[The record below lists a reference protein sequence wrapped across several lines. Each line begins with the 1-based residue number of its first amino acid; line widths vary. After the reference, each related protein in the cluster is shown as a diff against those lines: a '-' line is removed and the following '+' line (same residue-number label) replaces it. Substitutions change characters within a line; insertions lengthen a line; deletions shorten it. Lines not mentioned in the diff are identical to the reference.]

1 MVKSFLQYIQYE
13 KKYSSCTV
21 FSYHNDIC
29 QFQDFLLENYSL
41 PIEESQLKHI
51 RSWIIYLKNKNIE
64 SSSINRK
71 LSALKSLFK
80 FGLRNNFIES
90 NPCTKLQALKTPKT
104 LPVFFKTSELEEAL
118 ETTKNTENNFIEAR
132 NNIILEILYQ
142 TGIRRAELISLK
154 DSDFNFFSLTLRIL
168 GKGNKER
175 IIPIS
180 KSLKEKAEQYIDLKN
195 QIFNSPYFILTDSG
209 EKSYPNLIYRIVK
222 TNMSEVSSLSKKSPH
237 VIRHSFASGLLN
249 NGAEIS
255 AVKELLGHANLAATQ
270 IYTHTSYEQLKKT
283 YKQAHPR
290 K

>member
-21 FSYHNDIC
+21 FSYQNDIN
-29 QFQDFLLENYSL
+29 QFQNFLSENYSL
-41 PIEESQLKHI
+41 PIEETQLKHI
-51 RSWIIYLKNKNIE
+51 RNWIISLKNENIE

-80 FGLRNNFIES
+80 HGLRNNFIKT
-90 NPCTKLQALKTPKT
+90 NPCTKLQQLKTPKK
-104 LPVFFKTSELEEAL
+104 LPLFFKESELETAL
-118 ETTKNTENNFIEAR
+118 DTKKNEQNTFAELR

-142 TGIRRAELISLK
+142 TGIRRAELINLK

-180 KSLKEKAEQYIDLKN
+180 KNLGEKTEGYINYKN
-195 QIFNSPYFILTDSG
+195 QIFDSPYFILTDTG

-222 TNMSEVSSLSKKSPH
+222 NYMSEVSSLNKRSPH

-255 AVKELLGHANLAATQ
+255 AVKELLGHTNLAATQ

>member
-21 FSYHNDIC
+21 FSYQNDIN
-29 QFQDFLLENYSL
+29 QFQNFLSENYSL
-41 PIEESQLKHI
+41 PIEETQLKHI
-51 RSWIIYLKNKNIE
+51 RNWIISLKIENIE

-80 FGLRNNFIES
+80 HGLRNNFIKT
-90 NPCTKLQALKTPKT
+90 NPCTKLQQLKTPKK
-104 LPVFFKTSELEEAL
+104 LPLFFKESELETAL
-118 ETTKNTENNFIEAR
+118 DTKKNEQNTFAELR

-142 TGIRRAELISLK
+142 TGIRRAELINLK

-180 KSLKEKAEQYIDLKN
+180 KKLGEKTEEYINYKN
-195 QIFNSPYFILTDSG
+195 QIFDSPYFILTDTG

-222 TNMSEVSSLSKKSPH
+222 NNMSEVSSLNKRSPH

>member
-21 FSYHNDIC
+21 FSYQNDIY
-29 QFQDFLLENYSL
+29 QFQDFLTENYSL
-41 PIEESQLKHI
+41 SIEQTELKHI
-51 RSWIIYLKNKNIE
+51 RNWILQLKSKNIE

-80 FGLRNNFIES
+80 FGLRNNHIKS
-90 NPCTKLQALKTPKT
+90 NPCTKLQSLKTPKK
-104 LPVFFKTSELEEAL
+104 LPVFFKTSELDTAL
-118 ETTKNTENNFIEAR
+118 ESTENAKNNFAEIR

-142 TGIRRAELISLK
+142 TGIRRAELIGLK
-154 DSDFNFFSLTLRIL
+154 DSDFNFFSLTLRIV

-180 KSLKEKAEQYIDLKN
+180 KNLKEKAEEYINLKN
-195 QIFNSPYFILTDSG
+195 QIFDSPYFILTDTG
-209 EKSYPNLIYRIVK
+209 EQSYPNLIYRIVK
-222 TNMSEVSSLSKKSPH
+222 SSMGEVSSLNKRSPH

>member
-21 FSYHNDIC
+21 FSYQNDIN
-29 QFQDFLLENYSL
+29 QFQEFLSTNYSTT
-41 PIEESQLKHI
+41 IEETQLKHI
-51 RSWIIYLKNKNIE
+51 RNWIILLKQDNIK

-71 LSALKSLFK
+71 ISALKSLFK
-80 FGLRNNFIES
+80 YGIKNNYVKT
-90 NPCTKLQALKTPKT
+90 NPCIKLQSLKTPKK
-104 LPVFFKTSELEEAL
+104 LPIFFKESELNNAL
-118 ETTKNTENNFIEAR
+118 ETSKNSENDYTSLR
-132 NNIILEILYQ
+132 NHMVIDILYQ
-142 TGIRRAELISLK
+142 TGMRRAELIGLK

-180 KSLKEKAEQYIDLKN
+180 KKLKEKAEQYIELKN
-195 QIFNSPYFILTDSG
+195 QIFDSPYFILTDTG
-209 EKSYPNLIYRIVK
+209 EQAYPNLIYRIVK
-222 TNMSEVSSLSKKSPH
+222 NNMSEVTSLEKRSPH
-237 VIRHSFASGLLN
+237 IIRHSFASGLLN

-270 IYTHTSYEQLKKT
+270 IYTHTSYEQLKKA

>member
-29 QFQDFLLENYSL
+29 QFQSFLTENYSL
-41 PIEESQLKHI
+41 PIEETQLKHI
-51 RSWIIYLKNKNIE
+51 RNWILQLKSQNIE

-80 FGLRNNFIES
+80 FGLRNNLIKS
-90 NPCTKLQALKTPKT
+90 NPCTKLQSLKTPKK
-104 LPVFFKTSELEEAL
+104 LPVFFKTSELDNAL
-118 ETTKNTENNFIEAR
+118 ESTDETKNDFAEIR

-142 TGIRRAELISLK
+142 TGIRRAELIGLK

-180 KSLKEKAEQYIDLKN
+180 ENLKEKAEEYINLKN
-195 QIFNSPYFILTDSG
+195 QIFDSPYFILTDAG
-209 EKSYPNLIYRIVK
+209 EQSYPNLIYRVVK
-222 TNMSEVSSLSKKSPH
+222 SNMSKVSSLNKKSPH

-270 IYTHTSYEQLKKT
+270 IYTHTSYEQLKKA

>member
-21 FSYHNDIC
+21 FSYQNDIN
-29 QFQDFLLENYSL
+29 QFQNFLSENYSL
-41 PIEESQLKHI
+41 PIEETQLKHI
-51 RSWIIYLKNKNIE
+51 RNWIISLKNEDIE

-80 FGLRNNFIES
+80 HGLRNNFIKT
-90 NPCTKLQALKTPKT
+90 NPCTKLQQLKTPKK
-104 LPVFFKTSELEEAL
+104 LPLFFKESELETAL
-118 ETTKNTENNFIEAR
+118 DTKKNEQNTFAELR

-142 TGIRRAELISLK
+142 TGIRRAELINLK

-180 KSLKEKAEQYIDLKN
+180 KNLGEKTEGYINYKN
-195 QIFNSPYFILTDSG
+195 QIFDSPYFILTDAG

-222 TNMSEVSSLSKKSPH
+222 NNMSEVSSLNKRSPH

-255 AVKELLGHANLAATQ
+255 AVTELLGHANLAATQ

>member
-21 FSYHNDIC
+21 FSYQNDIY
-29 QFQDFLLENYSL
+29 QFQDFLAESYSL
-41 PIEESQLKHI
+41 SIEQTELKHI
-51 RSWIIYLKNKNIE
+51 RNWILQLKSKNIE

-80 FGLRNNFIES
+80 FGLRNNHVKS
-90 NPCTKLQALKTPKT
+90 NPCSKLQALKTPKK
-104 LPVFFKTSELEEAL
+104 LPVFFKTNELDTAL
-118 ETTKNTENNFIEAR
+118 ESTENAKNDFAEIR

-142 TGIRRAELISLK
+142 TGIRRAELIGLK
-154 DSDFNFFSLTLRIL
+154 DSDFNFFSLTLRIV

-180 KSLKEKAEQYIDLKN
+180 KNLKEKAEEYINLKN
-195 QIFNSPYFILTDSG
+195 QIFDSPYFILTDTG
-209 EKSYPNLIYRIVK
+209 EQSYPNLIYRIVK
-222 TNMSEVSSLSKKSPH
+222 SSMGEVSSLSKRSPH
-237 VIRHSFASGLLN
+237 VIRHSFASSLLN

>member
-1 MVKSFLQYIQYE
+1 MVKSFLQHIQYE

-21 FSYHNDIC
+21 FSYQNDIY
-29 QFQDFLLENYSL
+29 QFQDFLTENYSL
-41 PIEESQLKHI
+41 SIEQTELKHI
-51 RSWIIYLKNKNIE
+51 RNWILQLKSKNIE

-80 FGLRNNFIES
+80 FGLRNNHVKS
-90 NPCTKLQALKTPKT
+90 NPCSKLQALKTPKK
-104 LPVFFKTSELEEAL
+104 LPVFFKTNELDTAL
-118 ETTKNTENNFIEAR
+118 ESTENAKNDFAEIR

-142 TGIRRAELISLK
+142 TGIRRAELIGLK
-154 DSDFNFFSLTLRIL
+154 DSDFNFFSLTLRIV

-180 KSLKEKAEQYIDLKN
+180 KNLKEKAEEYINLKN
-195 QIFNSPYFILTDSG
+195 QIFDSPYFILTDTG
-209 EKSYPNLIYRIVK
+209 EQSYPNLIYRIVK
-222 TNMSEVSSLSKKSPH
+222 SSMGEVSSLSKRSPH
-237 VIRHSFASGLLN
+237 VIRHSFASSLLN

>member
-1 MVKSFLQYIQYE
+1 MVNSFLQYIQYE

-29 QFQDFLLENYSL
+29 QFQDFLSENYSL
-41 PIEESQLKHI
+41 PIEDTQLKHI
-51 RSWIIYLKNKNIE
+51 RSWIISLKNKNIE

-80 FGLRNNFIES
+80 FGLRNNIIKT
-90 NPCTKLQALKTPKT
+90 NPCIKLQSLKTAKK
-104 LPVFFKTSELEEAL
+104 LPVFFKESELENVL
-118 ETTKNTENNFIEAR
+118 DTKKNYKNDFAEIR

-142 TGIRRAELISLK
+142 TGIRRAELIGLK
-154 DSDFNFFSLTLRIL
+154 DSDFNFFSLTLRIV

-180 KSLKEKAEQYIDLKN
+180 KELKEKVEKYIDTKN
-195 QIFNSPYFILTDSG
+195 QIFDSPYFILTETG
-209 EKSYPNLIYRIVK
+209 EQAYPNLIYRIVK
-222 TNMSEVSSLSKKSPH
+222 TNMGEVTSLNKRSPH
-237 VIRHSFASGLLN
+237 VMRHSFASGLLN
-249 NGAEIS
+249 NGAEIG
-255 AVKELLGHANLAATQ
+255 AVKELLGHASLAATQ
-270 IYTHTSYEQLKKT
+270 IYTHTSYEQLKKA

>member
-1 MVKSFLQYIQYE
+1 MVNSFLQYIQYE

-29 QFQDFLLENYSL
+29 QFQDFLSENYSL
-41 PIEESQLKHI
+41 PIEDTQLKHI
-51 RSWIIYLKNKNIE
+51 RSWIISLKNKNIE

-80 FGLRNNFIES
+80 FGLRNNIIKT
-90 NPCTKLQALKTPKT
+90 NPCIKLQSLKTAKK
-104 LPVFFKTSELEEAL
+104 LPVFFKENELENVL
-118 ETTKNTENNFIEAR
+118 DTQKNYKNDFAEIR

-142 TGIRRAELISLK
+142 TGIRRAELIGIK
-154 DSDFNFFSLTLRIL
+154 DSDFNFFSLTLRIV

-175 IIPIS
+175 VIPIS
-180 KSLKEKAEQYIDLKN
+180 KGLKEKVEEYINIKN
-195 QIFNSPYFILTDSG
+195 QIFDSPYLIVTDSG
-209 EKSYPNLIYRIVK
+209 EQAYPNLIYRIIK
-222 TNMSEVSSLSKKSPH
+222 TSMSEVSSLQKRSPH
-237 VIRHSFASGLLN
+237 VIRHSFASSLLN

>member
-21 FSYHNDIC
+21 FSYQNDIY
-29 QFQDFLLENYSL
+29 QFQDFLTENYSL
-41 PIEESQLKHI
+41 SIEQTELKHI
-51 RSWIIYLKNKNIE
+51 RNWILQLKSKNIE

-80 FGLRNNFIES
+80 FGLRNNHVKS
-90 NPCTKLQALKTPKT
+90 NPCSKLQALKTPKK
-104 LPVFFKTSELEEAL
+104 LPVFFKTNELDTAL
-118 ETTKNTENNFIEAR
+118 ESTENAKNDFAEIR

-142 TGIRRAELISLK
+142 TGIRRAELIGLK
-154 DSDFNFFSLTLRIL
+154 DSDFNFFSLTLRIV

-180 KSLKEKAEQYIDLKN
+180 KNLKEKAEEYINLKN
-195 QIFNSPYFILTDSG
+195 QIFDSPYFILTDTG
-209 EKSYPNLIYRIVK
+209 EQSYPNLIYRIVK
-222 TNMSEVSSLSKKSPH
+222 SSMGEVSSLSKRSPH
-237 VIRHSFASGLLN
+237 VIRHSFASSLLN

>member
-21 FSYHNDIC
+21 FSYQNDIY
-29 QFQDFLLENYSL
+29 QFQDFLTENYSL
-41 PIEESQLKHI
+41 SIEQTELKHI
-51 RSWIIYLKNKNIE
+51 RNWILQLKSKNIE

-80 FGLRNNFIES
+80 FGLRNNHIKS
-90 NPCTKLQALKTPKT
+90 NPCTKLQSLKTPKK
-104 LPVFFKTSELEEAL
+104 LPVFFKTSELENAL
-118 ETTKNTENNFIEAR
+118 DTTKNTKNDFAEAR

-142 TGIRRAELISLK
+142 TGIRRAELIGLK

-180 KSLKEKAEQYIDLKN
+180 KNLKEKAEEYINLKN
-195 QIFNSPYFILTDSG
+195 QIFDSPYFILTDTG
-209 EKSYPNLIYRIVK
+209 EQSYPNLIYRIVK
-222 TNMSEVSSLSKKSPH
+222 SSMGEVSSLSKRSPH
-237 VIRHSFASGLLN
+237 VIRHSFASSLLN

>member
-21 FSYHNDIC
+21 FSYQNDIY
-29 QFQDFLLENYSL
+29 QFQDFLTENYSL
-41 PIEESQLKHI
+41 SIEQTELKHI
-51 RSWIIYLKNKNIE
+51 RNWILQLKSKNIE

-80 FGLRNNFIES
+80 FGLRNNHIKS
-90 NPCTKLQALKTPKT
+90 NPCTKLQSLKTPKK
-104 LPVFFKTSELEEAL
+104 LPVFFKTSELDTAL
-118 ETTKNTENNFIEAR
+118 ESTENAKNDFADIR

-142 TGIRRAELISLK
+142 TGIRRAELIGLK
-154 DSDFNFFSLTLRIL
+154 DSDFNFFSLTLRIV

-180 KSLKEKAEQYIDLKN
+180 KNLKEKAEEYINLKN
-195 QIFNSPYFILTDSG
+195 QIFDSPYFILTDTG
-209 EKSYPNLIYRIVK
+209 EQSYPNLIYRIVK
-222 TNMSEVSSLSKKSPH
+222 SSMGEVSSLSKRSPH
-237 VIRHSFASGLLN
+237 VIRHSFASSLLN

>member
-29 QFQDFLLENYSL
+29 QFESFLSESYSL
-41 PIEESQLKHI
+41 PIENTGLKHI
-51 RSWIIYLKNKNIE
+51 RAWILQLKGQNIE
-64 SSSINRK
+64 SRSINRK

-80 FGLRNNFIES
+80 FALRTNLIKS
-90 NPCTKLQALKTPKT
+90 NPCIKLQALKTPKK
-104 LPVFFKTSELEEAL
+104 LPVFFKETELKNAL
-118 ETTKNTENNFIEAR
+118 ESTKDSKNDFAEAR

-142 TGIRRAELISLK
+142 TGIRRAELIGLK

-180 KSLKEKAEQYIDLKN
+180 KSLKEKAEEYINLKN
-195 QIFNSPYFILTDSG
+195 QIFDSPYFILTDNG
-209 EKSYPNLIYRIVK
+209 EQSYPNLIYRIVK
-222 TNMSEVSSLSKKSPH
+222 TSMSEVSSLNKKSPH

-270 IYTHTSYEQLKKT
+270 IYTHTSYEQLKKA

>member
-21 FSYHNDIC
+21 FSYQNDIY
-29 QFQDFLLENYSL
+29 QFQDFLTENYSL
-41 PIEESQLKHI
+41 SIEQTELKHI
-51 RSWIIYLKNKNIE
+51 RNWILQLKSKNIE

-80 FGLRNNFIES
+80 FGLRNNHIKS
-90 NPCTKLQALKTPKT
+90 NPCTKLQSLKTPKK
-104 LPVFFKTSELEEAL
+104 LPVFFKTSELDTAL
-118 ETTKNTENNFIEAR
+118 ESTENAKNDFAEIR

-142 TGIRRAELISLK
+142 TGIRRAELIGLK
-154 DSDFNFFSLTLRIL
+154 DSDFNFFSLTLRIV

-180 KSLKEKAEQYIDLKN
+180 KNLKVKAEEYINLKN
-195 QIFNSPYFILTDSG
+195 QIFDSPYFILTDTG
-209 EKSYPNLIYRIVK
+209 EQSYPNLIYRIVK
-222 TNMSEVSSLSKKSPH
+222 SSMGEVSSLSKRSPH
-237 VIRHSFASGLLN
+237 VIRHSFASSLLN

>member
-1 MVKSFLQYIQYE
+1 MVNSFLQYIQYE

-29 QFQDFLLENYSL
+29 QFQDFLSENYSL
-41 PIEESQLKHI
+41 PIEDTQLKHI
-51 RSWIIYLKNKNIE
+51 RSWIISLKNKNIE

-80 FGLRNNFIES
+80 FGLRNNIINT
-90 NPCTKLQALKTPKT
+90 NPCIKLQSLKTAKK
-104 LPVFFKTSELEEAL
+104 LPVFFKESELENAL
-118 ETTKNTENNFIEAR
+118 DTQKNYKNDFAEIR

-142 TGIRRAELISLK
+142 TGIRRAELIGLK
-154 DSDFNFFSLTLRIL
+154 DSDFNFFSLTLRIV

-180 KSLKEKAEQYIDLKN
+180 KELKEKVEKYIDTKN
-195 QIFNSPYFILTDSG
+195 QIFDSPYFILTETG
-209 EKSYPNLIYRIVK
+209 EQAYPNLIYRIVK
-222 TNMSEVSSLSKKSPH
+222 TNMGEVTSLNKRSPH
-237 VIRHSFASGLLN
+237 VMRHSFASGLLN
-249 NGAEIS
+249 NGAEIG
-255 AVKELLGHANLAATQ
+255 AVKELLGHASLAATQ
-270 IYTHTSYEQLKKT
+270 IYTHTSYEQLKKA

>member
-21 FSYHNDIC
+21 FSYQNDIC
-29 QFQDFLLENYSL
+29 QFQNFLTKNYSL
-41 PIEESQLKHI
+41 LIEETQTKHI
-51 RSWIIYLKNKNIE
+51 RSWIVSLKSNSIE

-80 FGLRNNFIES
+80 FGLRNNHIKT
-90 NPCTKLQALKTPKT
+90 NPCTKLQSLKTPKK
-104 LPVFFKTSELEEAL
+104 LPVFFKESELETAL
-118 ETTKNTENNFIEAR
+118 EVPKEAKNDFPELR

-142 TGIRRAELISLK
+142 TGIRRAELIGLK

-180 KSLKEKAEQYIDLKN
+180 KSLKEKAEQYINIKN
-195 QIFNSPYFILTDSG
+195 QIFDSPYFILSDKG
-209 EKSYPNLIYRIVK
+209 EQSYPNLIYRIVK
-222 TNMSEVSSLSKKSPH
+222 NNMSKVTSLNKKSPH
-237 VIRHSFASGLLN
+237 VMRHSFASGLLN

>member
-29 QFQDFLLENYSL
+29 QFESFLSENYSL
-41 PIEESQLKHI
+41 SIEQTQLKHI
-51 RSWIIYLKNKNIE
+51 RAWILNLKSHSIE

-80 FGLRNNFIES
+80 FGLRNNHVKS
-90 NPCTKLQALKTPKT
+90 NPCSKLQALKTPKK
-104 LPVFFKTSELEEAL
+104 LPVFFKTSELDTAL
-118 ETTKNTENNFIEAR
+118 ESTENAKNDFAEIR

-142 TGIRRAELISLK
+142 TGIRRAELIGLK
-154 DSDFNFFSLTLRIL
+154 DSDFNFFSLTLRIV

-180 KSLKEKAEQYIDLKN
+180 KNLKEKAEEYINLKN
-195 QIFNSPYFILTDSG
+195 QIFDSPYFILTDTG
-209 EKSYPNLIYRIVK
+209 EQSYPNLIYRIVK
-222 TNMSEVSSLSKKSPH
+222 SSMGEVSSLSKRSPH
-237 VIRHSFASGLLN
+237 VIRHSFASSLLN

>member
-29 QFQDFLLENYSL
+29 QFESFLSENYSL
-41 PIEESQLKHI
+41 TIEGTELKHI
-51 RSWIIYLKNKNIE
+51 RNWILQLKSQNIE

-80 FGLRNNFIES
+80 FGLRNNHIKS
-90 NPCTKLQALKTPKT
+90 NPCTKLQSLKTPKK
-104 LPVFFKTSELEEAL
+104 LPVFFKTSELENAL
-118 ETTKNTENNFIEAR
+118 DTTKNTKNDFAEAR

-142 TGIRRAELISLK
+142 TGIRRAELIGLK

-180 KSLKEKAEQYIDLKN
+180 KNLKEKAEEYINLKN
-195 QIFNSPYFILTDSG
+195 QIFDSPYFILTDTG
-209 EKSYPNLIYRIVK
+209 EQSYPNLIYRIVK
-222 TNMSEVSSLSKKSPH
+222 NSMSEVSSLNKRSPH

>member
-21 FSYHNDIC
+21 FSYQNDIN
-29 QFQDFLLENYSL
+29 QFQNFLSENYSL
-41 PIEESQLKHI
+41 PIEETQLKHI
-51 RSWIIYLKNKNIE
+51 RNWIIFLKNENIE

-80 FGLRNNFIES
+80 HGLRNNFIKT
-90 NPCTKLQALKTPKT
+90 NPCTKLQQLKTPKK
-104 LPVFFKTSELEEAL
+104 LPLFFKESELETAL
-118 ETTKNTENNFIEAR
+118 DTKKNEQNTFAELR

-142 TGIRRAELISLK
+142 TGIRRAELINLK

-180 KSLKEKAEQYIDLKN
+180 KNLGDKTEGYINYKN
-195 QIFNSPYFILTDSG
+195 QIFDSPYFILTDTG

-222 TNMSEVSSLSKKSPH
+222 NNMSEVSSLNKRSPH

>member
-29 QFQDFLLENYSL
+29 QFQSFLTENYSL
-41 PIEESQLKHI
+41 PIEETQLKHI
-51 RSWIIYLKNKNIE
+51 RNWILQLKSQNIE

-80 FGLRNNFIES
+80 FGLRNNLIKS
-90 NPCTKLQALKTPKT
+90 NPCTKLQSLKTPKK
-104 LPVFFKTSELEEAL
+104 LPVFFKTSELDNAL
-118 ETTKNTENNFIEAR
+118 ESTDETKNDFAEIR

-142 TGIRRAELISLK
+142 TGIRRAELIGLK

-180 KSLKEKAEQYIDLKN
+180 ENLKEKAEEYINLKN
-195 QIFNSPYFILTDSG
+195 QIFDSPYFILTDTG
-209 EKSYPNLIYRIVK
+209 EQSYPNLIYRVVK
-222 TNMSEVSSLSKKSPH
+222 SNMSKVSSLNKKSPH

-270 IYTHTSYEQLKKT
+270 IYTHTSYEQLKKA

>member
-21 FSYHNDIC
+21 FSYQNDIN
-29 QFQDFLLENYSL
+29 QFQNFLSENYSL
-41 PIEESQLKHI
+41 PIEETQLKHI
-51 RSWIIYLKNKNIE
+51 RNWIISLKNENIE

-80 FGLRNNFIES
+80 HGLRNNFIKT
-90 NPCTKLQALKTPKT
+90 NPCTKLQQLKTPKK
-104 LPVFFKTSELEEAL
+104 LPLFFKESELETAL
-118 ETTKNTENNFIEAR
+118 DTKKNEQNTFAELR

-142 TGIRRAELISLK
+142 TGIRRAELINLK

-180 KSLKEKAEQYIDLKN
+180 KKLGEKTEEYINYKN
-195 QIFNSPYFILTDSG
+195 QIFDSPYFILTDTG

-222 TNMSEVSSLSKKSPH
+222 NNMSEVSSLNKRSPH

>member
-21 FSYHNDIC
+21 FSYQNDIY
-29 QFQDFLLENYSL
+29 QFQDFLTENYSL
-41 PIEESQLKHI
+41 SIEQTELKHI
-51 RSWIIYLKNKNIE
+51 RNWILQLKSKNIE

-80 FGLRNNFIES
+80 FGLRNNHIKS
-90 NPCTKLQALKTPKT
+90 NPCTKLQSLKTPKK
-104 LPVFFKTSELEEAL
+104 LPVFFKTSELDTAL
-118 ETTKNTENNFIEAR
+118 ESTENAKNDFADIR

-142 TGIRRAELISLK
+142 TGIRRAELIGLK
-154 DSDFNFFSLTLRIL
+154 DSDFNFFSLTLRIV

-180 KSLKEKAEQYIDLKN
+180 KNLKVKAEEYINLKN
-195 QIFNSPYFILTDSG
+195 QIFDSPYFILTDTG
-209 EKSYPNLIYRIVK
+209 EQSYPNLIYRIVK
-222 TNMSEVSSLSKKSPH
+222 SSMGEVSSLSKRSPH
-237 VIRHSFASGLLN
+237 VIRHSFASSLLN

>member
-21 FSYHNDIC
+21 FSYQNDIY
-29 QFQDFLLENYSL
+29 QFQDFLTENYSL
-41 PIEESQLKHI
+41 SIEQTELKHI
-51 RSWIIYLKNKNIE
+51 RNWILQLKSKNIE

-80 FGLRNNFIES
+80 FGLRNNHIKS
-90 NPCTKLQALKTPKT
+90 NPCTKLQSLKTPKK
-104 LPVFFKTSELEEAL
+104 LPVFFKTSELDTAL
-118 ETTKNTENNFIEAR
+118 ESTENAKNNFAEIR

-142 TGIRRAELISLK
+142 TGIRRAELIGLK
-154 DSDFNFFSLTLRIL
+154 DSDFNFFSLTLRIV

-180 KSLKEKAEQYIDLKN
+180 KNLKEKAEEYINLKN
-195 QIFNSPYFILTDSG
+195 QIFDSPYFILTDTG
-209 EKSYPNLIYRIVK
+209 EQSYPNLIYRIVK
-222 TNMSEVSSLSKKSPH
+222 SSMGDVSSLSKRSPH
-237 VIRHSFASGLLN
+237 VIRHSFASSLLN

>member
-21 FSYHNDIC
+21 FSYQNDIN
-29 QFQDFLLENYSL
+29 QFQNFLSENYSL
-41 PIEESQLKHI
+41 PIEETQLKHI
-51 RSWIIYLKNKNIE
+51 RNWIISLKNENIE

-80 FGLRNNFIES
+80 HGLRNNFIKT
-90 NPCTKLQALKTPKT
+90 NPCTKLQQLKTPKK
-104 LPVFFKTSELEEAL
+104 LPLFFKESELETAL
-118 ETTKNTENNFIEAR
+118 DTKKNEQNTFAELR

-142 TGIRRAELISLK
+142 TGIRRAELINLK

-180 KSLKEKAEQYIDLKN
+180 KNLGEKTEEYINYKN
-195 QIFNSPYFILTDSG
+195 QIFDSPYFILTDTG

-222 TNMSEVSSLSKKSPH
+222 NNMSEVSSLNKRSPH

>member
-21 FSYHNDIC
+21 FSYQNDIN
-29 QFQDFLLENYSL
+29 QFQNFLSENYSL
-41 PIEESQLKHI
+41 SIEETQLKHI
-51 RSWIIYLKNKNIE
+51 RNWIISLKNENIE

-80 FGLRNNFIES
+80 HGLRNNFIKT
-90 NPCTKLQALKTPKT
+90 NPCTKLQQLKTPKK
-104 LPVFFKTSELEEAL
+104 LPLFFKESELETAL
-118 ETTKNTENNFIEAR
+118 DTKKNEQNTFAELR

-142 TGIRRAELISLK
+142 TGIRRAELINLK

-180 KSLKEKAEQYIDLKN
+180 KNLGEKTEGYINYKN
-195 QIFNSPYFILTDSG
+195 QIFDSPYFILTDTG

-222 TNMSEVSSLSKKSPH
+222 NNMSEVSSLNKRSPH

>member
-29 QFQDFLLENYSL
+29 QFQNFLLENYTL
-41 PIEESQLKHI
+41 PIEEAQLKHI
-51 RSWIIYLKNKNIE
+51 RNWTLHLKSQNIE

-90 NPCTKLQALKTPKT
+90 NPCTKLQALKTPKK

-118 ETTKNTENNFIEAR
+118 ESTKNAENNFIEAR

-142 TGIRRAELISLK
+142 TGIRRAELIGLK

>member
-21 FSYHNDIC
+21 FSYQNDIY
-29 QFQDFLLENYSL
+29 QFQDFLTENFSL
-41 PIEESQLKHI
+41 SIEQTELKHI
-51 RSWIIYLKNKNIE
+51 RNWILQLKSKNIE

-80 FGLRNNFIES
+80 FGLRNNHIKS
-90 NPCTKLQALKTPKT
+90 NPCTKLQSLKTPKK
-104 LPVFFKTSELEEAL
+104 LPVFFKTSELDTAL
-118 ETTKNTENNFIEAR
+118 ESTENAKNDFAEIR

-142 TGIRRAELISLK
+142 TGIRRAELIGLK
-154 DSDFNFFSLTLRIL
+154 DSDFNFFSLTLRIV

-180 KSLKEKAEQYIDLKN
+180 KNLKEKAEEYINLKN
-195 QIFNSPYFILTDSG
+195 QIFDSPYFILTDTG
-209 EKSYPNLIYRIVK
+209 EQSYPNLIYRIVK
-222 TNMSEVSSLSKKSPH
+222 SSMGEVSSLSKRSPH
-237 VIRHSFASGLLN
+237 VIRHSFASSLLN

>member
-29 QFQDFLLENYSL
+29 QFESFLSESYSL
-41 PIEESQLKHI
+41 PIENTGLKHI
-51 RSWIIYLKNKNIE
+51 RAWILQLKGQNIE
-64 SSSINRK
+64 SRSINRK

-80 FGLRNNFIES
+80 FALRTNLIKS
-90 NPCTKLQALKTPKT
+90 NPCIKLQALKTPKK
-104 LPVFFKTSELEEAL
+104 LPVFFKETELKNAL
-118 ETTKNTENNFIEAR
+118 ESTKDNKNDFAEAR

-142 TGIRRAELISLK
+142 TGIRRAELIGLK

-180 KSLKEKAEQYIDLKN
+180 KSLKEKAEEYINLKN
-195 QIFNSPYFILTDSG
+195 QIFDSPYFILTDNG
-209 EKSYPNLIYRIVK
+209 EQSYPNLIYRIVK
-222 TNMSEVSSLSKKSPH
+222 TSMSEVSSLNKKSPH

-270 IYTHTSYEQLKKT
+270 IYTHTSYEQLKKA

>member
-1 MVKSFLQYIQYE
+1 MVNSFLQYIQYE

-21 FSYHNDIC
+21 FSYQNDID
-29 QFQDFLLENYSL
+29 QFQNFLSENYSL
-41 PIEESQLKHI
+41 SIEQTELKHI
-51 RSWIIYLKNKNIE
+51 RNWIIQLKQDNIK
-64 SSSINRK
+64 SSSVNRK
-71 LSALKSLFK
+71 ISALKSLFK
-80 FGLRNNFIES
+80 YGLKNNHIKS
-90 NPCTKLQALKTPKT
+90 NPCLKLQSLKTPKK
-104 LPVFFKTSELEEAL
+104 LPSFFKESELEAVL
-118 ETTKNTENNFIEAR
+118 DSDKNLENNFADLR

-142 TGIRRAELISLK
+142 TGIRRGELIGIK

-175 IIPIS
+175 VIPIS
-180 KSLKEKAEQYIDLKN
+180 KGLKEKVEEYINIKN
-195 QIFNSPYFILTDSG
+195 QIFNSPYFIVTDNG
-209 EKSYPNLIYRIVK
+209 EQAYPNLIYRTIK
-222 TNMSEVSSLSKKSPH
+222 NSMSCVSSLQKKSPH
-237 VIRHSFASGLLN
+237 VIRHSFASSLLN

>member
-1 MVKSFLQYIQYE
+1 
-13 KKYSSCTV
+13 
-21 FSYHNDIC
+21 
-29 QFQDFLLENYSL
+29 
-41 PIEESQLKHI
+41 
-51 RSWIIYLKNKNIE
+51 
-64 SSSINRK
+64 
-71 LSALKSLFK
+71 
-80 FGLRNNFIES
+80 
-90 NPCTKLQALKTPKT
+90 
-104 LPVFFKTSELEEAL
+104 
-118 ETTKNTENNFIEAR
+118 
-132 NNIILEILYQ
+132 
-142 TGIRRAELISLK
+142 
-154 DSDFNFFSLTLRIL
+154 LRIL

-180 KSLKEKAEQYIDLKN
+180 KSLKEKAVQYIVLKN

>member
-29 QFQDFLLENYSL
+29 QFQSFLTENYSL
-41 PIEESQLKHI
+41 PIEETQLKHI
-51 RSWIIYLKNKNIE
+51 RNWILQLKSQNIE

-80 FGLRNNFIES
+80 FGLRNNLIKS
-90 NPCTKLQALKTPKT
+90 NPCTKLQSLKTPKK
-104 LPVFFKTSELEEAL
+104 LPVFFKTSELDNAL
-118 ETTKNTENNFIEAR
+118 ESTDETKNDFAEIR

-142 TGIRRAELISLK
+142 TGIRRAELIGLK

-180 KSLKEKAEQYIDLKN
+180 ENLKEKAEEYINLKN
-195 QIFNSPYFILTDSG
+195 QIFDSPYFILTDTG
-209 EKSYPNLIYRIVK
+209 EQSYPNLIYRVVK
-222 TNMSEVSSLSKKSPH
+222 SNMSKVSSLNKKSPH

-249 NGAEIS
+249 NGAEIC

-270 IYTHTSYEQLKKT
+270 IYTHTSYEQLKKA

>member
-21 FSYHNDIC
+21 FSYQNDIY
-29 QFQDFLLENYSL
+29 QFQDFLTENYSL
-41 PIEESQLKHI
+41 SIEQTELKHI
-51 RSWIIYLKNKNIE
+51 RNWILQLKSKNIE

-80 FGLRNNFIES
+80 FGLRNNHIKS
-90 NPCTKLQALKTPKT
+90 NPCTKLQSLKTPKK
-104 LPVFFKTSELEEAL
+104 LPVFFKTSELETAL
-118 ETTKNTENNFIEAR
+118 ESTENAKNDFAEIR

-142 TGIRRAELISLK
+142 TGIRRAELIGLK
-154 DSDFNFFSLTLRIL
+154 DSDFNFFSLTLRIV

-180 KSLKEKAEQYIDLKN
+180 KNLKGKAEEYINLKN
-195 QIFNSPYFILTDSG
+195 QIFDSPYFILTDTG
-209 EKSYPNLIYRIVK
+209 EQSYPNLIYRIVK
-222 TNMSEVSSLSKKSPH
+222 SSMGEVSSLSKRSPH
-237 VIRHSFASGLLN
+237 VIRHSFASSLLN

>member
-21 FSYHNDIC
+21 FSYQNDIN
-29 QFQDFLLENYSL
+29 QFQNFLSENYSL
-41 PIEESQLKHI
+41 PIEETQLKHI
-51 RSWIIYLKNKNIE
+51 RNWIIFLKNENIE

-80 FGLRNNFIES
+80 HGLRNNFIKT
-90 NPCTKLQALKTPKT
+90 NPCTKLQQLKTPKK
-104 LPVFFKTSELEEAL
+104 LPLFFKESELETAL
-118 ETTKNTENNFIEAR
+118 DTKKNEQNTFAELR

-142 TGIRRAELISLK
+142 TGIRRAELINLK

-180 KSLKEKAEQYIDLKN
+180 KKLGEKTEEYINYKN
-195 QIFNSPYFILTDSG
+195 QIFDSPYFILTDTG

-222 TNMSEVSSLSKKSPH
+222 NNMSEVSSLNKRSPH

>member
-21 FSYHNDIC
+21 FSYQNDIN
-29 QFQDFLLENYSL
+29 QFQNFLSENYSL
-41 PIEESQLKHI
+41 PIEETQLKHI
-51 RSWIIYLKNKNIE
+51 RNWIISLKNENIE

-80 FGLRNNFIES
+80 HGLRNNFIKT
-90 NPCTKLQALKTPKT
+90 NPCTKLQQLKTPKKIP
-104 LPVFFKTSELEEAL
+104 LFFKESELETAL
-118 ETTKNTENNFIEAR
+118 DTKKNEQNTFAELR

-142 TGIRRAELISLK
+142 TGIRRAELINLK

-180 KSLKEKAEQYIDLKN
+180 KNLGEKTEEYINYKN
-195 QIFNSPYFILTDSG
+195 QIFDSPYFILTNTG

-222 TNMSEVSSLSKKSPH
+222 NNMSEVSSLNKRSPH

>member
-21 FSYHNDIC
+21 FSYHNDIY
-29 QFQDFLLENYSL
+29 QFQSFLTENYSL
-41 PIEESQLKHI
+41 PIEETQLKHI
-51 RSWIIYLKNKNIE
+51 RNWILQLKSQNIE

-80 FGLRNNFIES
+80 FGLRNNLIKS
-90 NPCTKLQALKTPKT
+90 NPCTKLQSLKTPKK
-104 LPVFFKTSELEEAL
+104 LPVFFKTSELDNAL
-118 ETTKNTENNFIEAR
+118 ESTDETKNDFAEIR

-142 TGIRRAELISLK
+142 TGIRRAELIGLK

-180 KSLKEKAEQYIDLKN
+180 ENLKEKAEEYINLKN
-195 QIFNSPYFILTDSG
+195 QIFDSPYFILTDTG
-209 EKSYPNLIYRIVK
+209 EQSYPNLIYRVVK
-222 TNMSEVSSLSKKSPH
+222 SNMSKVSSLNKKSPH

-270 IYTHTSYEQLKKT
+270 IYTHTSYEQLKKA